1 LSYNS
6 AYLKFFYS
14 KIALFFITALL
25 LSSCFSAKSASVKVV
40 TESLPPYQIK
50 MEDGSVGGYS
60 TEVINELFKI
70 TGDTQELHLLPWA
83 RAYGIALTE
92 PNILIYS
99 IAHTRERD
107 PLFHWIGRVK
117 YERFYFWGLKSKNT
131 KNYDTLHSIKNLPI
145 SSVNKNNT
153 EQFLREHGFK
163 NIYTVVKS
171 EQVLLMLDNER
182 VDIILSN
189 ELTLKSLC
197 KSINYDFSKLKK
209 LLEAEDL
216 QNNLSIAFG
225 INTDPKL
232 VQRFQAAYAE
242 LTISGKLKEIQQK
255 WSIKDEY

>member
-1 LSYNS
+1 
-6 AYLKFFYS
+6 
-14 KIALFFITALL
+14 
-25 LSSCFSAKSASVKVV
+25 
-40 TESLPPYQIK
+40 
-50 MEDGSVGGYS
+50 M
-60 TEVINELFKI
+60 
-70 TGDTQELHLLPWA
+70 
-83 RAYGIALTE
+83 
-92 PNILIYS
+92 
-99 IAHTRERD
+99 
-107 PLFHWIGRVK
+107 
-117 YERFYFWGLKSKNT
+117 
-131 KNYDTLHSIKNLPI
+131 PI

-153 EQFLREHGFK
+153 EQFLRGNGFK
-163 NIYTVVKS
+163 NIYTVVKA
-171 EQVLLMLDNER
+171 EQVLLMLDSER

-242 LTISGKLKEIQQK
+242 LAISGKLKEIQQK